1 MQFKK
6 IIGAAFAAILC
17 FTPTTQATA
26 AATEPYGIVSPLYEI
41 ADETRSNLQI
51 SGSTAYCKSTI
62 IKSSAVEITAEQY
75 LQKQGFFWI
84 WSTYDGAEWTKTVN
98 TNVIAMSNTKTGL
111 SSGKYRLKTI
121 FTLTDK
127 NGMTETIT
135 VYSDEKTVG

>member
-1 MQFKK
+1 MQIKK
-6 IIGAAFAAILC
+6 ILSVALATMLC
-17 FTPTTQATA
+17 FTPVMQATA
-26 AATEPYGIVSPLYEI
+26 TAAEPYRIVAPLYEI
-41 ADETRSNLQI
+41 ADKAWCDLTIYS
-51 SGSTAYCKSTI
+51 STANCI
-62 IKSSAVEITAEQY
+62 SSVDNGCAVKITTEQY

-127 NGMTETIT
+127 NGKTGTIT
-135 VYSDEKTVG
+135 IYSDEKTVG